1 VLRARA
7 TPETGTVRYGVE
19 VAIAGD
25 LENSVSQSFRAHRAR
40 QSLAEMREALGVRQQ
55 TTRPKDR
62 WMIDL
67 GS

>member
-1 VLRARA
+1 MVAR
-7 TPETGTVRYGVE
+7 TLVH
-19 VAIAGD
+19 
-25 LENSVSQSFRAHRAR
+25 FRAHRAR